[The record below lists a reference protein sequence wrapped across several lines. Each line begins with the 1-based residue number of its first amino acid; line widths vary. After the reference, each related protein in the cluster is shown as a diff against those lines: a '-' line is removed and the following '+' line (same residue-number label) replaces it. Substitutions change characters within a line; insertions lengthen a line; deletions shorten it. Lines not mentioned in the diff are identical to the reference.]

1 MMDTL
6 LLDQGYQPLKVIAW
20 QRAVV
25 LHLVGKVELVSAHS
39 WEIRTAGDAYPA
51 PSVVRLIRHLRHR
64 PPFVRFSRENV
75 YLRDAYQCQYCGKHC
90 SNGELT
96 LDHVQPKS
104 RGGNTS
110 WRNVVTSC
118 ERCNHDKGR
127 LTPEEAGMPLRSVP
141 RRPKWLAPK
150 VLKLGGQPQLPAA
163 WRMFLH

>member
-1 MMDTL
+1 MRDTL
-6 LLDQGYQPLKVIAW
+6 LLDQGYQPLKVIPW

-25 LHLVGKVELVSAHS
+25 MHMVGKVELVSAHT
-39 WEIRTAGDAYPA
+39 WEIRTVAANFPA

-75 YLRDAYQCQYCGKHC
+75 YLRDGYLCQYCGKQC
-90 SNGELT
+90 TSTTIT
-96 LDHVQPKS
+96 LDHVQPRS

-110 WRNVVTSC
+110 WRNVVTAC
-118 ERCNHDKGR
+118 VECNRDKGR
-127 LTPEEAGMPLRSVP
+127 LTPDEAGMPLRTQP

-150 VLKLGGQPQLPAA
+150 ILKSNHQQLPES